1 MRGLKS
7 SPEYIFQ
14 SVAVGKLIS
23 WKQHDWAHGSGG
35 ESPTYR
41 PEVLKTDA

>member
-1 MRGLKS
+1 MRGLKI

-23 WKQHDWAHGSGG
+23 WKQHDWAHGSGD
-35 ESPTYR
+35 ENPIYR
-41 PEVLKTDA
+41 PGVLKADA